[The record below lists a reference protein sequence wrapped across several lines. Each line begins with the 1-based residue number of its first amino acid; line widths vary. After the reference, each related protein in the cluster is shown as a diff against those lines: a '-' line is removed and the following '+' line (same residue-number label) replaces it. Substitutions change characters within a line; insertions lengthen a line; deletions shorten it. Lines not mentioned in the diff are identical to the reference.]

1 MPVVLKLK
9 TVELLLSLKTIVA
22 CAPTA
27 LHPVV
32 WDATDPGRAFKHVM
46 KN

>member
-9 TVELLLSLKTIVA
+9 TVELLSRKIIAA

-27 LHPVV
+27 PHPVV
-32 WDATDPGRAFKHVM
+32 WDATDPERAFKHVM
-46 KN
+46 TN